1 MPTSTAENYLKA
13 IWLSENRSGGIAT
26 VGALAE
32 ALRLT
37 PGSVTT
43 MAKSLAAKGLLEHHP
58 REGVRLTA
66 EGRTAALKVLR
77 KHRLV
82 ETFLVQVLK
91 MDWTEVHQEAEAL
104 EHSISDRVLERIDAM
119 LGHPAADPHGDPIPN
134 PKGRLD
140 EPGER
145 TTLATCAPQKSLRV
159 VRINDQSPEFLVFV
173 QKIGLKP
180 GTKLRIS
187 KRDKASGVVHCD
199 LKPDQD
205 AVLGFPEADK
215 IEVRVVG

>member
-13 IWLSENRSGGIAT
+13 IWLSEDRSGGIAT

-32 ALRLT
+32 VLHLT

-43 MAKSLAAKGLLEHHP
+43 MAKGLAAKGLLEHHP

-66 EGRTAALKVLR
+66 EGRAAALTVLR

-119 LGHPAADPHGDPIPN
+119 LGHPS

-140 EPGER
+140 EPSVR
-145 TTLATCAPQKSLRV
+145 TTLATCAPQKSLQV
-159 VRINDQSPEFLVFV
+159 VRINDQSPEFLNFV
-173 QKIGLKP
+173 QKMGLKP
-180 GTKLRIS
+180 GSKLRVS

-199 LKPDQD
+199 LEANQD
-205 AVLGFPEADK
+205 TALGFPEAEK
-215 IEVRVVG
+215 IEVRVIG

>member
-13 IWLSENRSGGIAT
+13 IWLSEERSGGVAT

-43 MAKSLAAKGLLEHHP
+43 MSKSLASKGLLEHHL

-66 EGRTAALKVLR
+66 EGRAVALSVLR

-91 MDWTEVHQEAEAL
+91 MDWTEVHHEAEAL
-104 EHSISDRVLERIDAM
+104 EHAISDRVLERIDAM

-134 PKGRLD
+134 QKGHLD
-140 EPGER
+140 KSGDK
-145 TTLATCAPQKSLRV
+145 TTLATCPSHQPLRV
-159 VRINDQSPEFLVFV
+159 ARINDQTPEFLQFI
-173 QKIGLKP
+173 QKVGLKP
-180 GTKLRIS
+180 GTSLRVTE
-187 KRDKASGVVHCD
+187 RDKASGVVHCR
-199 LKPDQD
+199 LKPDGEV
-205 AVLGFPEADK
+205 VLGFPEAGK
-215 IEVRVVG
+215 IEVRAVG

>member
-13 IWLSENRSGGIAT
+13 IWLSEDRSGTIAT
-26 VGALAE
+26 VGALAD

-37 PGSVTT
+37 PGTVTT
-43 MAKSLAAKGLLEHHP
+43 MTKSLAAKGLLEHLP

-66 EGRTAALKVLR
+66 EGRTFALNVLR

-82 ETFLVQVLK
+82 EALLVRVLK
-91 MDWTEVHQEAEAL
+91 MDWTEVHHEAEAL
-104 EHSISDRVLERIDAM
+104 EHAISDRVLERIDAM
-119 LGHPAADPHGDPIPN
+119 LGHPATDPHGDPIPN

-140 EPGER
+140 EPSER
-145 TTLATCAPQKSLRV
+145 TTLTTCVPQKPLRV
-159 VRINDQSPEFLVFV
+159 VRINDQSSEFLDFI

-180 GTKLRIS
+180 GTKLRVS
-187 KRDKASGVVHCD
+187 KRDNAGGVVHCD
-199 LKPDQD
+199 LGSDHD
-205 AVLGFPEADK
+205 TVLGFPEAGK

>member
-13 IWLSENRSGGIAT
+13 IWLSEDRSRGIAT
-26 VGALAE
+26 VGALAG

-43 MAKSLAAKGLLEHHP
+43 MAKGLAAKGLLEHLP

-82 ETFLVQVLK
+82 EAFLVQVLK

-104 EHSISDRVLERIDAM
+104 EHAISDRVLERIDAM
-119 LGHPAADPHGDPIPN
+119 LGHPAADPHGDPIPS
-134 PKGRLD
+134 PKGRLE
-140 EPGER
+140 EPSER
-145 TTLATCAPQKSLRV
+145 TTLATCAPNKPLRV
-159 VRINDQSPEFLVFV
+159 ARISDQSPEFLDFV
-173 QKIGLKP
+173 QKMGLKP
-180 GTKLRIS
+180 GTKLRVS

-199 LKPDQD
+199 LKHDQD
-205 AVLGFPEADK
+205 TVLGIPEAAK
-215 IEVRVVG
+215 IEVRVIG